1 MKTSL
6 FRTCSNKVTLVFQK
20 QFENTRKK
28 GGRGPLGPSPKSAY
42 VLFLFSTAFGEV
54 TFNLSDTAISINV
67 VIIYGSVSG
76 VDPGIFLEG
85 FAPIR
90 NDVID
95 G

>member
-1 MKTSL
+1 MKI
-6 FRTCSNKVTLVFQK
+6 QG
-20 QFENTRKK
+20 KK
-28 GGRGPLGPSPKSAY
+28 RGRGPLGPSPKSAY
-42 VLFLFSTAFGEV
+42 VLFLFRIAFGEV

-76 VDPGIFLEG
+76 ANPGIFFEG
-85 FAPIR
+85 VAPIR

>member
-1 MKTSL
+1 MEI
-6 FRTCSNKVTLVFQK
+6 QD
-20 QFENTRKK
+20 KK

-42 VLFLFSTAFGEV
+42 VLFLFHIAFGEV

-76 VDPGIFLEG
+76 ADPGFFLG
-85 FAPIR
+85 GGAPLR
-90 NDVID
+90 DDVID